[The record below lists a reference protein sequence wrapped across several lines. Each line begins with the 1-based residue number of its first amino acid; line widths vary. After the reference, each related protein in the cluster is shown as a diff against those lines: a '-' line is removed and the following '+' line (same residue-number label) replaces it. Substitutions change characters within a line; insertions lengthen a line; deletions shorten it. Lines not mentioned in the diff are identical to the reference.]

1 MMNPFEFQDVL
12 HMHDPD
18 YARDIIINDV
28 VALYNSFVKAIKLGK
43 LITVS

>member
-1 MMNPFEFQDVL
+1 MKPFELQDVL
-12 HMHDPD
+12 HIHDPD

-43 LITVS
+43 MMTVS